1 MSTPLKQVPATSP
14 FDAEQCEEGAC
25 ARDRIFEAAKKL
37 FYKSGIR
44 GVSVDAIAAEANTTK
59 VTLYRVYSSKDEL
72 VVKVLEEQAKRWQ
85 QWWDEIV
92 ARHPGEPRRQVEAL
106 VDAFCDEI
114 AGEFADRGCTMSNAA
129 VEIDDDHPG
138 KRVIREHKLEMG
150 RRMRALCREMGAT
163 NPDQLGNSLIL
174 LLSGAISVRLLFDG
188 REQIAAMRNAAKVL
202 IESALP
208 TTGPNSR
215 RVGRA

>member
-14 FDAEQCEEGAC
+14 FDAEMHCEEGAC
-25 ARDRIFEAAKKL
+25 ARDRIFEAAKEL
-37 FYKSGIR
+37 FYKHGIR

-72 VVKVLEEQAKRWQ
+72 VVKVLEEQAKRWS
-85 QWWDEIV
+85 QWWDDIV
-92 ARHPGEPRRQVEAL
+92 ARHPGEPRRQIEAII
-106 VDAFCDEI
+106 DAFCDEI
-114 AGEFADRGCTMSNAA
+114 VSECADRGCTMANAA

-150 RRMRALCREMGAT
+150 RRMVALCREMGAT

-202 IESALP
+202 IEAALP
-208 TTGPNSR
+208 AGAKTR
-215 RVGRA
+215 RAG